1 MARLIFLGLLFFV
14 VGAQVHIGDGE
25 GVDAVEGSDI
35 VRLKDPSLGLANE
48 EELGDLGRREGKPVI
63 GQNVTFDISGFSAG
77 NEGEDLVAKEEHGR
91 KEEEVEEY
99 QGIIDTREE
108 EWIEEAFIEG
118 VMRCVLV
125 TP

>member
-25 GVDAVEGSDI
+25 GVDAFEGSDI

-48 EELGDLGRREGKPVI
+48 EELGGVGRREGKLVI
-63 GQNVTFDISGFSAG
+63 GQNMTFDISGFSVE
-77 NEGEDLVAKEEHGR
+77 NEGEDLVAKEEHGS
-91 KEEEVEEY
+91 KEEDVEEHH
-99 QGIIDTREE
+99 GVIEE
-108 EWIEEAFIEG
+108 EDWIEEAFIEG

-125 TP
+125 YW